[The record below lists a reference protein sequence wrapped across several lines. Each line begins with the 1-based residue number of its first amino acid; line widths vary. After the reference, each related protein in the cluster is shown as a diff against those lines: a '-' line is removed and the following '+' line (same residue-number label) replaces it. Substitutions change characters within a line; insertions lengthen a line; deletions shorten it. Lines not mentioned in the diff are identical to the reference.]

1 MKIGLLVNAFARTKE
16 LDACLV
22 SVIGASKGVNVVPL
36 VVHQIGVQ
44 ESITVSK
51 KFKELVKIKY
61 VEPHSSNLLACINHN
76 RYLGLE
82 FLFNEHERYQRNELI
97 RDH

>member
-22 SVIGASKGVNVVPL
+22 SVIGASKGVNAVPL

-44 ESITVSK
+44 ESIAVSE
-51 KFKELVKIKY
+51 KF
-61 VEPHSSNLLACINHN
+61 
-76 RYLGLE
+76 R
-82 FLFNEHERYQRNELI
+82 
-97 RDH
+97 